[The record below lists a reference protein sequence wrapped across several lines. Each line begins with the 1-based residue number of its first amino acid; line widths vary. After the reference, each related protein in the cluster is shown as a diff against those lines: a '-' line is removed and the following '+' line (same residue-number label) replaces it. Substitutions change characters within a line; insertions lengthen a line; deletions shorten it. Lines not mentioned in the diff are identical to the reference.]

1 MSNYAKWLIRISAV
15 YSLIGA
21 MLGSDL
27 AGRKDYSMV
36 PSHAHI
42 LVVGWLTLF
51 AYGIF
56 YYVFK
61 EISMKKTAK
70 LHAWTA
76 LLGGGLMPL
85 SMLIYYKNETTFT
98 TILFISTASIL
109 LLSII
114 LFTVIVF
121 FDKKVFH
128 RN

>member
-1 MSNYAKWLIRISAV
+1 MENYAKWLIRIAAI

-21 MLGSDL
+21 LLGSDL
-27 AGRKDYSMV
+27 AGRKDFSMI
-36 PSHAHI
+36 PGHAHI

-70 LHAWTA
+70 LHAWTSI
-76 LLGGGLMPL
+76 LGGGLMPL
-85 SMLIYYKNETTFT
+85 SMLIYYKNETALT
-98 TILFISTASIL
+98 TVMFIVTASIL
-109 LLSII
+109 LLAII
-114 LFTVIVF
+114 LFTVMVF
-121 FDKKVFH
+121 FDKKIFQ